1 MSLSE
6 PVGEGVVLYHPV
18 VVKYAKYY
26 DVCPDAVVKGFQEA
40 LEDPDKIMYIPW
52 ARLSLDVGS
61 DVKEACSKTYNYGWE
76 HDEETKKL
84 RSLFKSLVKPINEEI
99 RLEDWM

>member
-26 DVCPDAVVKGFQEA
+26 DVCPDAVRA
-40 LEDPDKIMYIPW
+40 L
-52 ARLSLDVGS
+52 LL
-61 DVKEACSKTYNYGWE
+61 
-76 HDEETKKL
+76 
-84 RSLFKSLVKPINEEI
+84 
-99 RLEDWM
+99 